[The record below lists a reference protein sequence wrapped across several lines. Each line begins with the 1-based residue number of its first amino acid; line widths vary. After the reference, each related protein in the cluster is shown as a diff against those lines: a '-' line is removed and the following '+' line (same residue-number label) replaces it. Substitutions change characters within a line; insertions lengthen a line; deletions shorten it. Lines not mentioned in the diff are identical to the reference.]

1 MAKLHSLLL
10 LESVEGLGIVG
21 DVVKVRAGHARNF
34 LLPRGYATEPSDE
47 LIEQLADKRR
57 QAEAERAAL
66 RKTQQEA
73 IEKLESF
80 SLTIERSHNDQGQL
94 YGSVSQH
101 DIAEL
106 LQEQGYPVAERHVR
120 INQAIKALGNFD
132 VPVKFAPDL
141 ETEFNITVVS
151 DRPEEY
157 YADQEDEQP
166 ESEEAPA
173 EDAANQPNEHADAE
187 TQPAASEA

>member
-1 MAKLHSLLL
+1 MTQ
-10 LESVEGLGIVG
+10 LENI
-21 DVVKVRAGHARNF
+21 
-34 LLPRGYATEPSDE
+34 
-47 LIEQLADKRR
+47 
-57 QAEAERAAL
+57 
-66 RKTQQEA
+66 EA
-73 IEKLESF
+73 IEKFESF

-141 ETEFNITVVS
+141 ETEFTITVVS

-166 ESEEAPA
+166 ESEEAPT
-173 EDAANQPNEHADAE
+173 EDAANQTNENADAE
-187 TQPAASEA
+187 NQPAASEA